1 MTPLAHLALVTWLSL
16 TPHYREAHVRHWHV
30 QHWVVTVDTHRF
42 TGDKTCR
49 LVNGP
54 VDYRRDALVFHFS
67 DQVDTSN
74 AIYRVDA
81 GAPRT
86 AQSDLIDLAKLGFS
100 LYAPS
105 LDNPSG
111 GLVRIPTTRLQGASL
126 VWIQAQTGKY
136 PIKFTIAGFA
146 AALDVARNAGCTEAS
161 FDG

>member
-1 MTPLAHLALVTWLSL
+1 MTPLAQLALVGLISL

-30 QHWVVTVDTHRF
+30 QHWLVEVATHRF
-42 TGDKTCR
+42 TGDKTCK

-54 VDYRRDALVFHFS
+54 VDYRRHTLVFRFPV
-67 DQVDTSN
+67 QVDTSN

-81 GAPRT
+81 GMPR
-86 AQSDLIDLAKLGFS
+86 AARSDLIDLAELGFS
-100 LYAPS
+100 LYAPN

-111 GLVRIPTTRLQGASL
+111 GLVRIPTKRLQGASL

-136 PIKFTIAGFA
+136 PIEFTIAGFA
-146 AALDVARNAGCTEAS
+146 SAMDTARANGCTEAS